1 MLKMEEVRI
10 KYVSFKFIENKPKK
24 NKEIENILDF
34 VSNQET
40 ERCSFFAYKR
50 TLIMNLCKKVRL
62 EQKQNVWEKDGN
74 LRKK

>member
-1 MLKMEEVRI
+1 MFLLNLLKT
-10 KYVSFKFIENKPKK
+10 NQKK

-50 TLIMNLCKKVRL
+50 TLIMNYVKSEV
-62 EQKQNVWEKDGN
+62 
-74 LRKK
+74 RKKATN

>member
-1 MLKMEEVRI
+1 MEEVRI
-10 KYVSFKFIENKPKK
+10 KYVSFKFIENKPKKK

-50 TLIMNLCKKVRL
+50 TLIMNYVKSEVR
-62 EQKQNVWEKDGN
+62 KIATN
-74 LRKK
+74 